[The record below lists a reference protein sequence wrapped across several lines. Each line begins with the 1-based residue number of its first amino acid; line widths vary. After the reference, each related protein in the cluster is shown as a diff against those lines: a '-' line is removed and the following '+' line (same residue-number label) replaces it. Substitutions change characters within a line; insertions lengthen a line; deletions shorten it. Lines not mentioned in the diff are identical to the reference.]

1 MIENENADMIVDWI
15 YNNPTWL
22 WGTILVVLFSAAACG
37 GLLVFHRLVHVS
49 LRRAHNDLAGFTLAV
64 IGVLYAVLLAF
75 IAIAT
80 WESFS
85 KASDIVENESDYI
98 GGMYLD
104 TAGLP
109 NAEGQQIRDALM
121 KYVSVVIEEEWPI
134 QRQGKTP
141 DQAWKPLRDLAAAIA
156 TIHPQ
161 NSGEAVI
168 EAELLRSWNQVYDAR
183 SARLSAVQGH
193 IPEVIWWIIFIGAAI
208 TTAFTYL
215 FGFESFRMH
224 LAMTSTLAATLALVI
239 VLIVAL
245 DWPFRG
251 QISVSP
257 EPFIMTQQSWADA
270 PIGTK

>member
-1 MIENENADMIVDWI
+1 MIVDWI

-22 WGTILVVLFSAAACG
+22 WGTLLVAIFTAAACG
-37 GLLVFHRLVHVS
+37 GLLIFHRLVHVS
-49 LRRAHNDLAGFTLAV
+49 LRRAHNDLAGFTVA
-64 IGVLYAVLLAF
+64 IISVLYAVLLAF

-85 KASDIVENESDYI
+85 RASDIVENESDYA

-109 NAEGQQIRDALM
+109 DAKGLEIRHALE
-121 KYVSVVIEEEWPI
+121 KYVDVVIKVEWPI
-134 QRQGKTP
+134 QRDGNTP
-141 DQAWKPLRDLAAAIA
+141 DQGWKPLRDLATAIA

-168 EAELLRSWNQVYDAR
+168 EAELLKSWNQLYDAR

-193 IPEVIWWIIFIGAAI
+193 VPGVIWCIVFFGAAI
-208 TTAFTYL
+208 TTAYTYF
-215 FGFESFRMH
+215 FGFENFGMH
-224 LAMTSTLAATLALVI
+224 MAMTATVAATLAMVI
-239 VLIVAL
+239 VMIIAL

-251 QISVSP
+251 QISVSAD
-257 EPFIMTQQSWADA
+257 PFIMTQQSWADA
-270 PIGTK
+270 PIETR